1 MTSGRTVD
9 SQTATA
15 RLPPVMNGVPSALQ
29 FSGGASL
36 APGDYML
43 KLAVAEGDRVGT
55 VEHTFRAG
63 VGPAGPL
70 QVSDLMVG
78 GPLMVS
84 LNEQLLQPTVG
95 YSIVFGGVH
104 GYMEAYGPG
113 VGALTAKYE
122 IAANEK
128 SEAILEADVPPRLAG
143 AGDTRAIFT
152 RILPSRQ
159 LPPGQYVLRVT
170 LKAGDD
176 AVKVATRTFEVAAPA
191 VLMTSASTPSTLS
204 IRGEVY
210 LPVSE
215 QALSREF
222 NRSDASRAATVRA
235 FRDRV
240 PESSRTAFDKGVR
253 AFSSGSYTEAEQSF
267 KSAITADEESGAAI
281 AYLAATFAAAGH
293 DDAAAGAWQTSL
305 IGDAEIPEIY
315 EWLAGALLRTR
326 DLALARTT
334 LEEAIAKW
342 PADPRFAR
350 PMALVYAT
358 FGQGDQ
364 AVRSL
369 ERHIAAH
376 KDDTEALFLGVEW
389 IYQLHSAGAAAHSP
403 AEDVKL
409 ARSYADAYAKTK
421 GPQQALVKQWM
432 EFLEK
437 K

>member
-1 MTSGRTVD
+1 M
-9 SQTATA
+9 
-15 RLPPVMNGVPSALQ
+15 
-29 FSGGASL
+29 
-36 APGDYML
+36 
-43 KLAVAEGDRVGT
+43 GT

-204 IRGEVY
+204 SAVKSS
-210 LPVSE
+210 PVSE
-215 QALSREF
+215 RRCRAS
-222 NRSDASRAATVRA
+222 SIAATSRAATVRT
-235 FRDRV
+235 FRECPNRAARR
-240 PESSRTAFDKGVR
+240 STRGVR
-253 AFSSGSYTEAEQSF
+253 AFSSGLHGGRTEFQ
-267 KSAITADEESGAAI
+267 
-281 AYLAATFAAAGH
+281 
-293 DDAAAGAWQTSL
+293 
-305 IGDAEIPEIY
+305 
-315 EWLAGALLRTR
+315 
-326 DLALARTT
+326 
-334 LEEAIAKW
+334 
-342 PADPRFAR
+342 
-350 PMALVYAT
+350 
-358 FGQGDQ
+358 
-364 AVRSL
+364 
-369 ERHIAAH
+369 ERHH
-376 KDDTEALFLGVEW
+376 GRRRERRRHRL
-389 IYQLHSAGAAAHSP
+389 P
-403 AEDVKL
+403 RRDV
-409 ARSYADAYAKTK
+409 RR
-421 GPQQALVKQWM
+421 PR
-432 EFLEK
+432 
-437 K
+437 

>member
-1 MTSGRTVD
+1 
-9 SQTATA
+9 
-15 RLPPVMNGVPSALQ
+15 
-29 FSGGASL
+29 
-36 APGDYML
+36 
-43 KLAVAEGDRVGT
+43 
-55 VEHTFRAG
+55 
-63 VGPAGPL
+63 
-70 QVSDLMVG
+70 MVG

-95 YSIVFGGVH
+95 YSVVFGGVH
-104 GYMEAYGPG
+104 GYIEAYGAG

-204 IRGEVY
+204 VRGEVY

-222 NRSDASRAATVRA
+222 NRSDASRAATVRT

-240 PESSRTAFDKGVR
+240 PEPSRAAFDKGVR

-293 DDAAAGAWQTSL
+293 DDAAAGAWQTAL

-326 DLALARTT
+326 DLAHARTT

-342 PADPRFAR
+342 PSDPRFAR

-369 ERHIAAH
+369 ERHHRRAQRRYRSAVPGRRV
-376 KDDTEALFLGVEW
+376 DLSAPLSRGRGSFARRRREAREKLRGRLREDQGPA
-389 IYQLHSAGAAAHSP
+389 AGARQAVDGVSGKKVVG
-403 AEDVKL
+403 AEVL
-409 ARSYADAYAKTK
+409 S
-421 GPQQALVKQWM
+421 ALV
-432 EFLEK
+432 LEVRCQGASVPQCVQCVVSVRALK
-437 K
+437 HLALAPALHAQHSRT